1 MRNARVFFHVLPDH
15 LATRYD
21 RIHLLAERSS
31 GLVHSEC
38 TGRTPNIIPA
48 SCTTVAGRGA
58 NITRL
63 MANVGDLVPVHS
75 ESRQCERN
83 VGNVRSCASTDIGN
97 VQTLLTAELQ
107 TLPTSSGGSVV
118 QDQPHNV
125 VYSPN
130 IEIIRHQLDNELET
144 SSEGTIFGSQ

>member
-75 ESRQCERN
+75 ESRQCDNTTRVRTAQKVFDGFVYIVIMNEYVYCTRLEWF
-83 VGNVRSCASTDIGN
+83 VGLCFVEDSLRSSNLNIGN
-97 VQTLLTAELQ
+97 V
-107 TLPTSSGGSVV
+107 
-118 QDQPHNV
+118 
-125 VYSPN
+125 
-130 IEIIRHQLDNELET
+130 
-144 SSEGTIFGSQ
+144 

>member
-48 SCTTVAGRGA
+48 SCTAVAGWGA

-75 ESRQCERN
+75 ESRQCDNTTR
-83 VGNVRSCASTDIGN
+83 VRTAQKFFDGFVYLLSIDAYVYCPRSAWFASLSFVQDPLHSSDLNIGN
-97 VQTLLTAELQ
+97 V
-107 TLPTSSGGSVV
+107 
-118 QDQPHNV
+118 
-125 VYSPN
+125 
-130 IEIIRHQLDNELET
+130 
-144 SSEGTIFGSQ
+144 